1 MNIFV
6 ANLNFKIQD
15 NFLRELF
22 ENYGEVNSAK
32 VIMDRMTGR
41 SKGFGFVEMAND
53 QDGQNAINELNG
65 KEVQGKALVVKQAYD
80 RDNDQRSNRR

>member
-41 SKGFGFVEMAND
+41 SKGFGFVEMTND

>member
-1 MNIFV
+1 
-6 ANLNFKIQD
+6 
-15 NFLRELF
+15 LF

-53 QDGQNAINELNG
+53 KEGQNAINELNG

-80 RDNDQRSNRR
+80 RNNDHRSNRR

>member
-22 ENYGEVNSAK
+22 ENYGEVESAK
-32 VIMDRMTGR
+32 VIVDRMTGR
-41 SKGFGFVEMAND
+41 SKGFGFVVM
-53 QDGQNAINELNG
+53 QNEQEALAAINDLNG
-65 KEVQGKALVVKQAYD
+65 REVQGKVLVVKQAYK
-80 RDNDQRSNRR
+80 RDQERRNTRY

>member
-53 QDGQNAINELNG
+53 QDAQNAINELNG
-65 KEVQGKALVVKQAYD
+65 KEIQGKALVVKQAYD

>member
-32 VIMDRMTGR
+32 VIMDRMT
-41 SKGFGFVEMAND
+41 V
-53 QDGQNAINELNG
+53 
-65 KEVQGKALVVKQAYD
+65 VQKVLVLLKWQMTKTDKMLSMNSMVKKFKVKL
-80 RDNDQRSNRR
+80 

>member
-41 SKGFGFVEMAND
+41 SKGFGFVEMAMTKTD
-53 QDGQNAINELNG
+53 KML
-65 KEVQGKALVVKQAYD
+65 
-80 RDNDQRSNRR
+80 SMS

>member
-41 SKGFGFVEMAND
+41 SKGFGFVEMTND
-53 QDGQNAINELNG
+53 QEAQNAINDLNG

>member
-65 KEVQGKALVVKQAYD
+65 KEVQGQALVVKQAYD
-80 RDNDQRSNRR
+80 RDNDDRSTRR

>member
-53 QDGQNAINELNG
+53 QDAQNAINELNG

>member
-15 NFLRELF
+15 GYLRELF
-22 ENYGEVNSAK
+22 ENYGEVQSAK

-41 SKGFGFVEMAND
+41 SKGFGFVEMMND
-53 QDGQNAINELNG
+53 DEAQAAIDELNG
-65 KEVQGKALVVKQAYD
+65 KEVMGKALVVKEAHE
-80 RDNDQRSNRR
+80 RKR

>member
-1 MNIFV
+1 
-6 ANLNFKIQD
+6 
-15 NFLRELF
+15 
-22 ENYGEVNSAK
+22 
-32 VIMDRMTGR
+32 
-41 SKGFGFVEMAND
+41 MAND

>member
-22 ENYGEVNSAK
+22 ENYGEVESAK
-32 VIMDRMTGR
+32 VIVDRMTGR
-41 SKGFGFVEMAND
+41 SKGFGFVEM
-53 QDGQNAINELNG
+53 QNEQEALAAINDLNG
-65 KEVQGKALVVKQAYD
+65 REVQGKVLVVKQAYK
-80 RDNDQRSNRR
+80 RDQERRNTRY

>member
-6 ANLNFKIQD
+6 ANLNFKIHN

-32 VIMDRMTGR
+32 VIMDWMTGR

-80 RDNDQRSNRR
+80 RNNDQRSNRR